1 MKTQSSYLNLFLS
14 ILILTMFGCNQTN
27 KENVNLLLKPWDGPF
42 EGVPAFDKVKVEDVE
57 EAMLTAME
65 LHLEEIQTIA
75 NNTASPS
82 FENTIEAME
91 LSGNDLQKA
100 YAYYGVLSR
109 NQSTPEFRTEAYR
122 LFRGRVAKIDALMR
136 ARGFAKND

>member
-65 LHLEEIQTIA
+65 LHLEEIQTIS

-100 YAYYGVLSR
+100 PSTLILLLSTITIPIISLPQ
-109 NQSTPEFRTEAYR
+109 NSKPN
-122 LFRGRVAKIDALMR
+122 V
-136 ARGFAKND
+136 

>member
-1 MKTQSSYLNLFLS
+1 
-14 ILILTMFGCNQTN
+14 
-27 KENVNLLLKPWDGPF
+27 
-42 EGVPAFDKVKVEDVE
+42 
-57 EAMLTAME
+57 MLT
-65 LHLEEIQTIA
+65 
-75 NNTASPS
+75 
-82 FENTIEAME
+82 AME

>member
-1 MKTQSSYLNLFLS
+1 
-14 ILILTMFGCNQTN
+14 MFGCNQTN

-100 YAYYGVLSR
+100 PSTLILLLSTITIPIISLPQ
-109 NQSTPEFRTEAYR
+109 NSKPN
-122 LFRGRVAKIDALMR
+122 V
-136 ARGFAKND
+136 